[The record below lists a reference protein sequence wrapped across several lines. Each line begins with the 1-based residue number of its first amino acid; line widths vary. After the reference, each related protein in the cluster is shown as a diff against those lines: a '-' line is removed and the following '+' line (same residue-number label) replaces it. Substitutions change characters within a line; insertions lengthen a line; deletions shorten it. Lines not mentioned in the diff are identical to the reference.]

1 MGNPG
6 EASGIKV
13 TILGC
18 GLIGGSI
25 ALALRRRRPEW
36 TVVCLDLADRLP
48 AIIEAGVAAETGTLE
63 DIGKHLPESS
73 IVLLAMPVQ
82 AMLETLAS
90 SRAFLRPGT
99 VVSDVA
105 STKKQVMAQARALL
119 PPGIHFIGGHPMAGS
134 ERSGVEAADPLLFSD
149 RVYVLCPYPDTPPD
163 ALLLMMDLVESLP
176 ARPITMDPEEHDRIM
191 AMISHLP
198 QLIAVALMHAALAAD
213 ATHSML
219 DTLAGR
225 GFLDMTRLAA
235 SDFGVWRGILETNQ
249 EAIRES
255 HVRFAASL
263 AELCAAMGSGDA
275 APAWEQAAGRR
286 RKMGADSRARMQK
299 LDFRTLIDGYDQRI
313 LAVIAQR
320 MQVAAR
326 IGKLKKRQEAPVFD
340 AERERRMMLKR
351 REWGDSLDLP
361 ADLIDE
367 LFAVILKH
375 SSRLQAGT

>member
-1 MGNPG
+1 
-6 EASGIKV
+6 
-13 TILGC
+13 
-18 GLIGGSI
+18 LIGGSI

-82 AMLETLAS
+82 AILETLTS

-176 ARPITMDPEEHDRIM
+176 ARPITMDPEEHDLIM

-219 DTLAGR
+219 DTLVGR

-255 HVRFAASL
+255 HARFAGSL
-263 AELCAAMGSGDA
+263 AQLCAAMGSGDA
-275 APAWEQAAGRR
+275 APAWEQAASRR

-320 MQVAAR
+320 MQAAAR
-326 IGKLKKRQEAPVFD
+326 IGKLKKRQEAQVFD

-367 LFAVILKH
+367 LFAVILKY
-375 SSRLQAGT
+375 SNRLQTGI